1 MSTSGDTLRCDHCGA
16 EWKLDEKYVLHG
28 PVFDHINAWYAWQ
41 EDMID
46 TDEVIDSEVTVASPG
61 EDGLLVKDAGRG
73 RLRVDR
79 DSISFTG
86 EVFGEPLEFSE
97 KTSIVSA
104 FPASV
109 ADHVSMYSKRILYY
123 FYPEPD
129 RKVTVKWVQ
138 YLDKVTKERQAGAK
152 DPEK

>member
-1 MSTSGDTLRCDHCGA
+1 M
-16 EWKLDEKYVLHG
+16 
-28 PVFDHINAWYAWQ
+28 
-41 EDMID
+41 
-46 TDEVIDSEVTVASPG
+46 
-61 EDGLLVKDAGRG
+61 
-73 RLRVDR
+73 
-79 DSISFTG
+79 
-86 EVFGEPLEFSE
+86 LEFSE